1 MAILRESEKDLQDLL
16 KSGISSSEESFD
28 GVTLLQLAMGWPTG
42 VKLLQQ
48 ALPRT
53 FLPNSYHSR
62 PLSQGITDEDHQINR
77 YIQSCKTL
85 IENGFTIEI
94 DAIVD
99 GSSKTVTRLLVHELA
114 KRSKKL
120 LDIAEAQIHPS
131 VLCDLRNGETG
142 IPDASAP
149 AICDALTAKGHKID
163 QTLIAFQRQSIFCW
177 KQHPENLDTIY
188 EAGFTDVDLPSA
200 RGLTALMV
208 QCMTYFDDQSCT
220 TVAWMISKGA
230 DPFRKLPGLE
240 TTVLHWINA
249 KLGQWIQSK
258 TYQIQRGYRSA
269 SYFDPYAEIRHFHQI
284 DMHLFS
290 LSIKDACLCSCSLDG
305 CSPLSVAMRDS
316 TVYFPYLGDEQISQV
331 AYNFRQFL
339 EFLLQYNQ
347 SKVEV
352 CHTLIRSLTFDGLS
366 LSHTCCTELCCSRPW
381 DCIRDES
388 DLQEIR
394 EEQKLALGRFKK
406 LVSEFVSQ
414 FDALGLSLMDFLQN
428 VWYERMVRFISERD
442 KYDHEHHEKIR
453 ELGINCWE
461 TDEIEIPLV
470 VQLICDQARV
480 VESDSEDS

>member
-1 MAILRESEKDLQDLL
+1 MAILRESETDLRDLL
-16 KSGISSSEESFD
+16 KSGISPSEESFN

-53 FLPNSYHSR
+53 FLPHSYHSEH
-62 PLSQGITDEDHQINR
+62 LCQGIKDEDDQINR
-77 YIQSCKTL
+77 YIQSCRIL
-85 IENGFTIEI
+85 IEDGVTIEI

-99 GSSKTVTRLLVHELA
+99 GSSNIVTRLLIQELA
-114 KRSKKL
+114 KRRRKL
-120 LDIAEAQIHPS
+120 LDIAEAHIHYS
-131 VLCDLRNGETG
+131 VLSDLRNGETG
-142 IPDASAP
+142 IPDTYAP

-163 QTLIAFQRQSIFCW
+163 ETLMACQRQSIFCL
-177 KQHPENLDTIY
+177 KHHPENLDTIY
-188 EAGFTDVDLPSA
+188 EAGFTDVDLPST
-200 RGLTALMV
+200 RGLTGLMV
-208 QCMTYFDDQSCT
+208 QCMYSFDDQSCM

-249 KLGQWIQSK
+249 RLGRRIQSEANE
-258 TYQIQRGYRSA
+258 IQRGWRSA
-269 SYFDPYAEIRHFHQI
+269 RYFDPYAEIRHLHQI

-290 LSIKDACLCSCSLDG
+290 LSIKDACSCSCSLDG
-305 CSPLSVAMRDS
+305 CSPLSIAMRD
-316 TVYFPYLGDEQISQV
+316 TVYFLYLGDQPISEL
-331 AYNFRQFL
+331 AYSFRQFL
-339 EFLLQYNQ
+339 EFLLHYNQ
-347 SKVEV
+347 FKVEV

-366 LSHTCCTELCCSRPW
+366 LSHTCCTELRHVMPW
-381 DCIRDES
+381 DCIRHES

-394 EEQKLALGRFKK
+394 EEQKLSIGRFEK

-461 TDEIEIPLV
+461 TDDIEIPLV
-470 VQLICDQARV
+470 VQLICDQTRV
-480 VESDSEDS
+480 VESDSEGS